1 MPERS
6 NSKRLRIERVF
17 SAGGVVYRDSPQGPE
32 LLVCG
37 SPEPP
42 LLCLPKGT
50 PDPGESLEETALR
63 EVQEETGVEAR
74 VVDDLGH
81 IEYWFSRPQDGVRYH
96 KRVYHYLMEPM
107 GGDPSLHDH
116 EFDWVAWMPL
126 DEALGALSY
135 RNEVDVVERA
145 RERLR
150 QRAARARVQDT

>member
-1 MPERS
+1 MPDRPR
-6 NSKRLRIERVF
+6 SKRLRIERVV
-17 SAGGVVYRDSPQGPE
+17 SAGGVVYRQSPRGPE

-37 SPEPP
+37 SHEPR

-63 EVQEETGVEAR
+63 EVREETGVEAR
-74 VVDDLGH
+74 VVEDLGH

-96 KRVYHYLMEPM
+96 KRVYHYLMEPT

-126 DEALGALSY
+126 EEALNTLTY

-150 QRAARARVQDT
+150 QRAEKEREQGE